1 MVKCGQECGMWS
13 NIHNWSSNFLHP
25 LRSVFWLCQIH
36 PTGSWKLYAFICA
49 KEGIC
54 MTNQKKECRVMS
66 AHHNCSSNFLP
77 ALCLKTIQYLFDLGN
92 HICWAVVVAAFLSVG
107 SFEFWQVWNLW
118 EQSWVPPWSPDSIPH
133 HKPLWTT
140 INHYE
145 QAHKLVRCNSNSYR
159 NLKLSS
165 TQSVSGAH
173 WLTDPLTWQGCYR
186 I

>member
-1 MVKCGQECGMWS
+1 MVKCSQECGMWS

-140 INHYE
+140 IKDYE
-145 QAHKLVRCNSNSYR
+145 QARNLVRSEIWNYHP
-159 NLKLSS
+159 L
-165 TQSVSGAH
+165 TD
-173 WLTDPLTWQGCYR
+173 WLTHWQG
-186 I
+186 